1 MALKPT
7 IYKLRISL
15 SDLNRNYYDTLN
27 LTIAQ
32 HPSET
37 LERMMART
45 MAFCHSAEQGLEFTK
60 GLSEIEEPDIWLK
73 SLENDTKVW
82 VDVGEPTPERMKKAS
97 RSAELAKVY
106 TFNAKSDTWWQ
117 QTENKVNQLS
127 IQVWQFDWQEISTL
141 ASFVKRT
148 MDLSVTITEESAYVT
163 SDDNEIEIH
172 WRSLK

>member
-15 SDLNRNYYDTLN
+15 SDLNRNYYDTLS

-45 MAFCHSAEQGLEFTK
+45 MAFCLSAEQDLEFTK

-73 SLENDTKVW
+73 SLANETQLW
-82 VDVGEPTPERMKKAS
+82 IDVGEPTPERIKKAT
-97 RSAELAKVY
+97 RSAKVAKVY

-117 QTENKVNQLS
+117 QTANKISQLDV
-127 IQVWQFDWQEISTL
+127 QVWQFDWQEISTL
-141 ASFVKRT
+141 ASFVTRT

-163 SDDNEIEIH
+163 LGDNEVEMH